1 MNFTFLNS
9 IVERV
14 SLRLPLLF
22 YAATWTTIL
31 TIIVALA
38 SFSPELAFVSAITP
52 SSSFSQAC
60 HHDHNRNEKG
70 YVRIPLD
77 LPLEV
82 FCFPSQDFKRSQM
95 DLIVPPIFAATI
107 VALSAYV
114 VKALA
119 LWEVDDQHN
128 NQF

>member
-1 MNFTFLNS
+1 MSFTFWMNS
-9 IVERV
+9 ILERL

-22 YAATWTTIL
+22 YAATWTTLL
-31 TIIVALA
+31 TIIVAVA
-38 SFSPELAFVSAITP
+38 SFSPEFAFVSAITP

-60 HHDHNRNEKG
+60 HNHGKG
-70 YVRIPLD
+70 SVRIPLD

-82 FCFPSQDFKRSQM
+82 FCFPTEVFKRSKL
-95 DLIVPPIFAATI
+95 DLLVPPIFAAAI
-107 VALSAYV
+107 VAVSAYA

-119 LWEVDDQHN
+119 LWEVDDHEQ

>member
-9 IVERV
+9 ILERV

-31 TIIVALA
+31 TIIVAVA
-38 SFSPELAFVSAITP
+38 SFSPEFAFVSAITP

-60 HHDHNRNEKG
+60 HHHNRNENG

-82 FCFPSQDFKRSQM
+82 FCFPSQVFKRSQM

-107 VALSAYV
+107 VAVSAYV

-119 LWEVDDQHN
+119 LWEVDDQHS
-128 NQF
+128 QF

>member
-9 IVERV
+9 ILERV

-22 YAATWTTIL
+22 YAATWTTLL
-31 TIIVALA
+31 TIIVAVA
-38 SFSPELAFVSAITP
+38 SFSPEFAFVSAITP

-60 HHDHNRNEKG
+60 HEHDRNQKG
-70 YVRIPLD
+70 SVRIPLD

-82 FCFPSQDFKRSQM
+82 FCFPTEVFKRSKM

-107 VALSAYV
+107 VAVSAYV

-119 LWEVDDQHN
+119 LWEVDDQQS
-128 NQF
+128 QF

>member
-9 IVERV
+9 FLERL
-14 SLRLPLLF
+14 SLRLPLLL
-22 YAATWTTIL
+22 YAATWTTLL
-31 TIIVALA
+31 TIIVAVA
-38 SFSPELAFVSAITP
+38 SFSPEFAFVSAITP

-60 HHDHNRNEKG
+60 YHHEKG

-77 LPLEV
+77 DVPLEV
-82 FCFPSQDFKRSQM
+82 FCFPTEMFKRSKM
-95 DLIVPPIFAATI
+95 DLIVPPIFAATV

-119 LWEVDDQHN
+119 LWEVDDQQ